1 MMMDHGSED
10 MEHQLPRS
18 LDIISWCSPYIKY
31 PGGLQDTPATNLIL
45 EELTVIM
52 GFVAGPELTVHKQL
66 QGKIVIKSIDHQE
79 T

>member
-1 MMMDHGSED
+1 MDHGSED
-10 MEHQLPRS
+10 MEQQLPHS

-52 GFVAGPELTVHKQL
+52 DLWLDQNL
-66 QGKIVIKSIDHQE
+66 QSTNSCKAR
-79 T
+79 